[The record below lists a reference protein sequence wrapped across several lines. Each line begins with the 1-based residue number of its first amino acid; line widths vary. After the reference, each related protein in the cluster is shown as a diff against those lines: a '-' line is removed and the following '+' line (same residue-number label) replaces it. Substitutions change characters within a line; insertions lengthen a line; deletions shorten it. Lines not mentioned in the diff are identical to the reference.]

1 MTKAILYTIAI
12 FTVFAAV
19 SIYILAQREDV
30 STKEGFLYSAVGC
43 ISVYKK
49 LDQPEKVD
57 QLLNLIHHFST
68 EQDIKEIQ
76 PGYITRF
83 IKLIE
88 KKWEKDNAVAQK
100 NCSGIL
106 KMATGSRTEHSS
118 HRGLGFPVKLRSSC
132 YFLVVAGLW
141 LGALVRTAKRG

>member
-1 MTKAILYTIAI
+1 MPNFDAGNLSMTKAILYTIAI

-106 KMATGSRTEHSS
+106 KMATGYSKPQSYNAVTEGVISYLLEIES
-118 HRGLGFPVKLRSSC
+118 NMDK
-132 YFLVVAGLW
+132 
-141 LGALVRTAKRG
+141 